1 MTGIE
6 PALSA
11 WEADVLPLNYTR
23 TAPGPNQ
30 PVARSDMLPDT
41 SSSQA
46 RIAAT
51 TCGHGRPGAAE
62 QRHPPAPSG
71 GHRPGEGG
79 PGSPGAELAPTV
91 LPAHPADRAHQTKL
105 NRCRHTGPA
114 GHHPGSWVSG
124 RNSVLINA
132 TSPTS
137 EDKARTRLI
146 RWLRKRAETAGQRLF
161 ACDDLRAIHN
171 GWQITTRCG
180 GLGRQYRDPRFDTL
194 RSCPR
199 CAGRGTAGGEP
210 CGACAATGRITI
222 PTSRTGRE
230 VRPDDRD
237 SFAPAE

>member
-1 MTGIE
+1 MARGPSHRPCQASQVWQRPGSSGRT
-6 PALSA
+6 
-11 WEADVLPLNYTR
+11 ADVVPRERRKRSGEFRLLSPILRACSARGTF
-23 TAPGPNQ
+23 AP
-30 PVARSDMLPDT
+30 T
-41 SSSQA
+41 
-46 RIAAT
+46 
-51 TCGHGRPGAAE
+51 GH
-62 QRHPPAPSG
+62 
-71 GHRPGEGG
+71 
-79 PGSPGAELAPTV
+79 APTV

-199 CAGRGTAGGEP
+199 CAGRGTARGEP

-237 SFAPAE
+237 SFAPVE